1 MILLGDG
8 DCSLI
13 PADTLW
19 SPKMAG
25 KSNYLPMM
33 FTANCCPYFPWFSG
47 GFPLV
52 FLRFSAGFPMVFLG
66 FPMVSQ
72 PPPGHLALG
81 MPSTVIWDLVARDL
95 SPEVSSA
102 ASPETTVDDVDG

>member
-1 MILLGDG
+1 LVTKDGWKIQLLTD
-8 DCSLI
+8 DVHSEL
-13 PADTLW
+13 
-19 SPKMAG
+19 
-25 KSNYLPMM
+25 LPI
-33 FTANCCPYFPWFSG
+33 FPMVFRFSC

>member
-1 MILLGDG
+1 
-8 DCSLI
+8 
-13 PADTLW
+13 
-19 SPKMAG
+19 MAR
-25 KSNYLPMM
+25 KSNYLTMM
-33 FTANCCPYFPWFSG
+33 FTANCFPYFPWFSC

-52 FLRFSAGFPMVFLG
+52 FLRLL
-66 FPMVSQ
+66 MVSQ